1 MDDERLPVLYFLLRE
16 LSPRRRKRQQHHD
29 AAILLVLLWAALWNK
44 PMCWACDPRNK
55 PRSWRGSMP
64 SLSCVSRRLRDPVTL
79 ALLDLALLR
88 LRQRLLVAAAL
99 VGCWVVDAKG
109 FAINRH
115 SKVKDATVGYCC
127 VGKARGYKLFLLI
140 NAAGIPVAW
149 HTDTMKTGEPTVARE
164 LLKKIEGCGYL
175 LGDSIYD
182 SNELHEQAAAKN
194 IQLVAPRKNPKQ
206 NIDKRCASPPRLHAI
221 AMLETP
227 LPKTFGAKLY
237 DRRTAIERVLSRL
250 ASSAVGLDH
259 LPGWV
264 RTLPRVRRWIDAK
277 MLIALAFVFKELS
290 GF

>member
-1 MDDERLPVLYFLLRE
+1 MDDERFPVLYSLLHE
-16 LSPRRRKRQQHHD
+16 LSPRRGKRQQHHD
-29 AAILLVLLWAALWNK
+29 ADVLLVLLWAALWNK
-44 PMCWACDPRNK
+44 PIYWACNPRNK
-55 PRSWRGSMP
+55 PRQWRGSLP
-64 SLSCVSRRLRDPVTL
+64 SSSCVSRRLRNPVTL

-88 LRQRLLVAAAL
+88 LRQRLLVAAAF

-140 NAAGIPVAW
+140 DAAGIPVAW
-149 HTDTMKTGEPTVARE
+149 HTDTMKAGEPTVARK
-164 LLKKIEGCGYL
+164 LIKQIEGCGYL
-175 LGDSIYD
+175 LGDAIYD
-182 SNELHEQAAAKN
+182 SNELHEQAAARN

-227 LPKTFGAKLY
+227 RVNTFGPTLY
-237 DRRTAIERVLSRL
+237 DRRTAIERVFSRL
-250 ASSAVGLDH
+250 ASSLVGLDH

-264 RTLPRVRRWIDAK
+264 RTLPRVRRWINAK
-277 MLIALAFVFKELS
+277 MLIALVFC
-290 GF
+290 F

>member
-1 MDDERLPVLYFLLRE
+1 MDDERFPVLYFLLHE

-29 AAILLVLLWAALWNK
+29 ADIVLVLLWAALWNK
-44 PMCWACDPRNK
+44 PICWACDKRNRPRK
-55 PRSWRGSMP
+55 WRGSMP
-64 SLSCVSRRLRDPVTL
+64 SPSCVSRRLGDPITL
-79 ALLDLALLR
+79 GLLDLALLR
-88 LRQRLLVAAAL
+88 LRERLLVAAAL

-109 FAINRH
+109 LPINRH

-149 HTDTMKTGEPTVARE
+149 HADTMKTGEPTVARE
-164 LLKKIEGCGYL
+164 LIKHIEGCGYL

-182 SNELHEQAAAKN
+182 SNKLHKQAAAQG
-194 IQLVAPRKNPKQ
+194 IQLVAPRKNPKL

-227 LPKTFGAKLY
+227 LTKTFGPKLY
-237 DRRTAIERVLSRL
+237 DRRTAIERVFSLL

-264 RTLPRVRRWIDAK
+264 RTLPRVRRWINVK
-277 MLIALAFVFKELS
+277 MLIALVFVFQDL
-290 GF
+290 